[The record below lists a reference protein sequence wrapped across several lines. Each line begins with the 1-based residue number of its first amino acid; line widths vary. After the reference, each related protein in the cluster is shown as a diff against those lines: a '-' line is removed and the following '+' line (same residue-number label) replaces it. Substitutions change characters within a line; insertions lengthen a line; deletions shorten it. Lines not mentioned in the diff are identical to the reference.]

1 MEIAFIGIGLI
12 IGGLI
17 VWLIAKQKLSTS
29 SVHKT
34 VFEKLQADFNEASS
48 KLLAET
54 DKSTRFLS
62 ELNSAQENI
71 QKKEGELRNFTGQM
85 ATLKSELETAREN
98 EKQAKQD
105 KEQAIEKLETAK
117 QQKTDADT
125 LLAQLNVEKDGLTK
139 EIEKLNQ
146 KLSKTEELL
155 EQKTNDFNE
164 ANKNVASLSAN
175 NEALAEKLENQ
186 KKEIEEIG
194 KKFNSDFELIANKI
208 LEEKTEKFTSTNK
221 SNLEALLKPLGE
233 NLDSFKKK
241 VDEVYDKE
249 AKERFSLGEKVK
261 ELVGL
266 NEKLSKEANDL
277 TRALKADPKA
287 QGGWGEMILESI
299 LEQSGL
305 TKDREYF
312 LENYLKDDNGNYLIG
327 EDGKKMRPD
336 AIIQYPDQRKV
347 IIDSKVSLIAYTNFL
362 SAADTDFQNRYIKQ
376 HVQDIKNHIVGLSK
390 RGYENFDKSLDF
402 VMMFI
407 PNEPAY
413 MLAVREEPN
422 LWSFAYEKRIILI
435 SPTNLIAALKLISN
449 LWDRDHQSK
458 NAQAIVERGEKLY
471 NKFVGFAENFKKV
484 GDGIGKAQVAYEDAT
499 KQLATGNDNLI
510 RQAEK
515 LKALK
520 VDSKKTFPAELME
533 GNQMEINPENN

>member
-1 MEIAFIGIGLI
+1 MEIAFVIIGIIVGTA
-12 IGGLI
+12 IG
-17 VWLIAKQKLSTS
+17 WLVAKQKTNNS
-29 SVHKT
+29 SVSKSAFDLLQT
-34 VFEKLQADFNEASS
+34 ELNEKSS
-48 KLLAET
+48 KLTAEVDKCSHLANELAEEKEAVKQKET
-54 DKSTRFLS
+54 EIRQFTAQVAT
-62 ELNSAQENI
+62 LNSALSTA
-71 QKKEGELRNFTGQM
+71 KSGESSAKDEAARATG
-85 ATLKSELETAREN
+85 LLESI
-98 EKQAKQD
+98 KQD
-105 KEQAIEKLETAK
+105 KAKSDIKYSELTVEKNGLIKDLDKLNETLTKTEGQLEE
-117 QQKTDADT
+117 KTN
-125 LLAQLNVEKDGLTK
+125 QLNESKEKVAALSADNNAL
-139 EIEKLNQ
+139 EEKLN
-146 KLSKTEELL
+146 S
-155 EQKTNDFNE
+155 
-164 ANKNVASLSAN
+164 
-175 NEALAEKLENQ
+175 Q
-186 KKEIEEIG
+186 KKEIEDIG
-194 KKFNSDFELIANKI
+194 IKFNKDFELIANRI
-208 LEEKTEKFTSTNK
+208 LEEKTEKFTTTNK
-221 SNLEALLKPLGE
+221 TNIEALLKPIGD

-249 AKERFSLGEKVK
+249 AKERFSLGKEVEK
-261 ELVGL
+261 LVDL
-266 NEKLSKEANDL
+266 NKKLSKEAHDL
-277 TRALKADPKA
+277 TTALKADPKA

-312 LENYLKDDNGNYLIG
+312 LENYLKDENGNYLYG

-347 IIDSKVSLIAYTNFL
+347 IIDSKVSLVAYTNYL
-362 SAADTDFQNRYIKQ
+362 AADTDERKNRYLKQ

-413 MLAVREEPN
+413 MMAVREEPN

-471 NKFVGFAENFKKV
+471 SKFVGFAENFQKV
-484 GDGIGKAQVAYEDAT
+484 GKGIAGAQKAFDEAS

-520 VDSKKTFPAELME
+520 VTSKKKFPAELME
-533 GNQMEINPENN
+533 GNQVEL

>member
-1 MEIAFIGIGLI
+1 MEIAFIGIGFI
-12 IGGLI
+12 IGGI
-17 VWLIAKQKLSTS
+17 ITWLIAKQKFSSS
-29 SVHKT
+29 SVQKS
-34 VFEKLQADFNEASS
+34 VFEKLQTDFNETSL

-54 DKSTRFLS
+54 DKSARLNDDLTKTR
-62 ELNSAQENI
+62 ENI
-71 QKKEGELRNFTGQM
+71 QNKEEELRSFTGQL
-85 ATLKSELETAREN
+85 ATLKAELAAAKTNET
-98 EKQAKQD
+98 QAKQD
-105 KEQAIEKLETAK
+105 SKNASETLEKTK
-117 QQKTDADT
+117 QQKSDIDT
-125 LLAQLNVEKDGLTK
+125 KMAQLNVEKDGLTR
-139 EIEKLNQ
+139 EVEKLSQ

-164 ANKNVASLSAN
+164 VNKKVATLSAN
-175 NEALAEKLENQ
+175 NSALEEKLDNQ

-194 KKFNSDFELIANKI
+194 KKFNSDFEIIANKI
-208 LEEKTEKFTSTNK
+208 LEEKTEKFTSSNKTNIE
-221 SNLEALLKPLGE
+221 LLLKPLGE
-233 NLDSFKKK
+233 NLESFKKK

-261 ELVGL
+261 DLVGL
-266 NEKLSKEANDL
+266 NEKLSKEAHNL
-277 TRALKADPKA
+277 TMALKSDPKA
-287 QGGWGEMILESI
+287 QGNWGEMILESI

-312 LENYLKDDNGNYLIG
+312 LENYLKDDNGNFLFG

-336 AIIQYPDQRKV
+336 AIIQYPDHRKV
-347 IIDSKVSLIAYTNFL
+347 IIDSKVSLISYTHFL
-362 SAADTDFQNRYIKQ
+362 AEDDELHQKVFLKQ
-376 HVQDIKNHIVGLSK
+376 HVQDVKNHIVGLSK

-413 MLAVREEPN
+413 MMAVKEEPN
-422 LWSFAYEKRIILI
+422 IWSFAYEKRIILI

-471 NKFVGFAENFKKV
+471 SKFVGFAENFKKV
-484 GDGIGKAQVAYEDAT
+484 GRGIDTAKLAFDDAT
-499 KQLATGNDNLI
+499 KQLSTGNDNLI

-515 LKALK
+515 LKELK
-520 VDSKKTFPAELME
+520 IKPKKDFPAELME
-533 GNQMEINPENN
+533 GNLIDIELENN

>member
-17 VWLIAKQKLSTS
+17 GWLIAKQKFGTS
-29 SVHKT
+29 SIQKS
-34 VFEKLQADFNEASS
+34 VFEKLQTDFNEASS

-54 DKSTRFLS
+54 DKSTRLDG
-62 ELNSAQENI
+62 ELNKANKSIE
-71 QKKEGELRNFTGQM
+71 KKEEQLRVFTGQL
-85 ATLKSELETAREN
+85 ATLETELATAVKNET
-98 EKQAKQD
+98 KAKQD
-105 KEQAIEKLETAK
+105 FTRATETLETTK

-125 LLAQLNVEKDGLTK
+125 RLAQATIEKDGLTK
-139 EIEKLNQ
+139 ELEKLNL
-146 KLSKTEELL
+146 KLSKTEEQL
-155 EQKTNDFNE
+155 EQKTTEFNE
-164 ANKNVASLSAN
+164 ANKKVATLSAN
-175 NEALAEKLENQ
+175 NSALEEKLDNQ

-194 KKFNSDFELIANKI
+194 KKFNSDFEIIANKI
-208 LEEKTEKFTSTNK
+208 LEEKTEKFTNTNK

-266 NEKLSKEANDL
+266 NEKLSKEASDL

-347 IIDSKVSLIAYTNFL
+347 IIDSKVSLIAYTNYL
-362 SAADTDFQNRYIKQ
+362 AADDADTQSKYIKQ
-376 HVQDIKNHIVGLSK
+376 HVHDVKKHIVGLSK

-413 MLAVREEPN
+413 MVAVKEEPN

-484 GDGIGKAQVAYEDAT
+484 GDSIGKAQSAYEDAT

-520 VDSKKTFPAELME
+520 VNSKKTFPAELME
-533 GNQMEINPENN
+533 GNQMDIDPENN

>member
-17 VWLIAKQKLSTS
+17 GWLIAKQKLSS
-29 SVHKT
+29 ASVQKS
-34 VFEKLQADFNEASS
+34 VFEKLQADFNDVSS

-85 ATLKSELETAREN
+85 ATLKSELETARAN
-98 EKQAKQD
+98 EKQAKFD
-105 KEQAIEKLETAK
+105 KEQAIEKLEVAK
-117 QQKTDADT
+117 QQKTDVDT
-125 LLAQLNVEKDGLTK
+125 KLAQATIEQEGLTK
-139 EIEKLNQ
+139 ELEKLTQ
-146 KLSKTEELL
+146 KLFKTEELL

-186 KKEIEEIG
+186 KKEMEEIG

-312 LENYLKDDNGNYLIG
+312 LENYLKDDNGNFLIG

-484 GDGIGKAQVAYEDAT
+484 GKGIDTAKLAFEDAT

-520 VDSKKTFPAELME
+520 VNSKKSFPAELME
-533 GNQMEINPENN
+533 GNQVEIEPENN

>member
-17 VWLIAKQKLSTS
+17 GWLIAKQKLSITS
-29 SVHKT
+29 VQKP
-34 VFEKLQADFNEASS
+34 VFEKLQADFNEVSS

-85 ATLKSELETAREN
+85 ATLKSELETARAN
-98 EKQAKQD
+98 EKQAKFD
-105 KEQAIEKLETAK
+105 KEQASEKLEVAK
-117 QQKTDADT
+117 QQKTDVDT
-125 LLAQLNVEKDGLTK
+125 KLAQATIEQEGLTK
-139 EIEKLNQ
+139 ELEKLTQ
-146 KLSKTEELL
+146 KLLKTEELL

-305 TKDREYF
+305 TKNREYF
-312 LENYLKDDNGNYLIG
+312 LENYLKDDNGNFLIG

-484 GDGIGKAQVAYEDAT
+484 GDGIGKAQTAYETAT

-515 LKALK
+515 LKELK
-520 VDSKKTFPAELME
+520 VNSKKSFPAELME
-533 GNQMEINPENN
+533 GNQVEIEPENN

>member
-1 MEIAFIGIGLI
+1 MEIAFIGIGIVIGAI
-12 IGGLI
+12 IA
-17 VWLIAKQKLSTS
+17 WLIAKQKYS
-29 SVHKT
+29 SGTVQKT
-34 VFEKLQADFNEASS
+34 EFVELQTKFNDISS
-48 KLLAET
+48 KLLAES
-54 DKSTRFLS
+54 DKSNRLDE
-62 ELNSAQENI
+62 ELKKVQKGIEEKEN
-71 QKKEGELRNFTGQM
+71 ELRSFTGEN
-85 ATLKSELETAREN
+85 ATLKSELETAIAN
-98 EKQAKQD
+98 EKQAKQNYLQLSQTLEKV
-105 KEQAIEKLETAK
+105 KENKAKAETQVSRLTIEKDVFSKEVNSLTEKLSETEEQIK
-117 QQKTDADT
+117 KKTD
-125 LLAQLNVEKDGLTK
+125 
-139 EIEKLNQ
+139 
-146 KLSKTEELL
+146 
-155 EQKTNDFNE
+155 DFNGV
-164 ANKNVASLSAN
+164 NKNVATLSAN
-175 NEALAEKLENQ
+175 NTALEEKLANQ

-208 LEEKTEKFTSTNK
+208 LEEKTEKFTNTNK
-221 SNLEALLKPLGE
+221 TNIESLLKPLGD
-233 NLDSFKKK
+233 NLDKFKQK

-249 AKERFSLGEKVK
+249 AKERFSLGKEVEK
-261 ELVGL
+261 LVGL
-266 NEKLSKEANDL
+266 NEKLSKEAHDL
-277 TRALKADPKA
+277 TTALKADPKA
-287 QGGWGEMILESI
+287 QGGWGEMILESV

-312 LENYLKDDNGNYLIG
+312 LENYLKDDNGNYLIS
-327 EDGKKMRPD
+327 EDGKRMRPD

-347 IIDSKVSLIAYTNFL
+347 IIDSKVSLVAYTNFL
-362 SAADTDFQNRYIKQ
+362 DAEDSDSQARYLKQ

-413 MLAVREEPN
+413 ILAVKEEPN

-458 NAQAIVERGEKLY
+458 NAQLIVDRGEKLY
-471 NKFVGFAENFKKV
+471 GKFVGFAENFTKV
-484 GDGIGKAQVAYEDAT
+484 GKGITTAQKAFDDAT

-520 VDSKKTFPAELME
+520 VSSKKKFPAELLE
-533 GNQMEINPENN
+533 GNQVEIEPENN

>member
-17 VWLIAKQKLSTS
+17 GWLIAKQKLSS
-29 SVHKT
+29 ASVQKS
-34 VFEKLQADFNEASS
+34 VFEKLQADFNDVSS

-85 ATLKSELETAREN
+85 ATLKSELETARAN
-98 EKQAKQD
+98 EKQAKFD
-105 KEQAIEKLETAK
+105 KEQAIEKLEVAK
-117 QQKTDADT
+117 QQKTDVDT
-125 LLAQLNVEKDGLTK
+125 KLAQATIEQEGLTK
-139 EIEKLNQ
+139 ELEKLTQ
-146 KLSKTEELL
+146 KLFKTEELL

-312 LENYLKDDNGNYLIG
+312 LENYLKDDNGNFLIG

-484 GDGIGKAQVAYEDAT
+484 GKGIDTAKLAFEDAT

-520 VDSKKTFPAELME
+520 VNSKKSFPAELME
-533 GNQMEINPENN
+533 GNQVEIEPENN